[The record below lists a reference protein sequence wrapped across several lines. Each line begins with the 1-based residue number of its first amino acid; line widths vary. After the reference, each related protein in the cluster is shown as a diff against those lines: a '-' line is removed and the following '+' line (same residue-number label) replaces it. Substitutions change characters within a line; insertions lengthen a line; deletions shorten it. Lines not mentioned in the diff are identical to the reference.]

1 MSFKHGTGQKKNQRE
16 VFQKKKCNYYK
27 NKLAKHP
34 YFYFCSNYKIKNKAN
49 ITTTTNRKKQEQ

>member
-1 MSFKHGTGQKKNQRE
+1 MERGRKKINAKFFR
-16 VFQKKKCNYYK
+16 KKKCNYYK